1 MSKNIQEE
9 ITMKRRTDGIH
20 AGGRTPLYKNE
31 NRTERAFLVEL
42 LERYESTTQEEL
54 AKQYNVSR
62 QTIYRYLRKA
72 KEEVNE
78 NGRQLPV

>member
-9 ITMKRRTDGIH
+9 ITMRRTDGIH

-31 NRTERAFLVEL
+31 NMTERAFLVEL

-62 QTIYRYLRKA
+62 QTIYRYLRRA
-72 KEEVNE
+72 KEVNE

>member
-1 MSKNIQEE
+1 M
-9 ITMKRRTDGIH
+9 
-20 AGGRTPLYKNE
+20 
-31 NRTERAFLVEL
+31 TERAFLVEL

>member
-1 MSKNIQEE
+1 
-9 ITMKRRTDGIH
+9 MKRRTDGIH

-31 NRTERAFLVEL
+31 NMTERAFLVEL

-72 KEEVNE
+72 KEVKEVNE